1 MGNLTRTG
9 RVMNV
14 KLKRFLKLTLFFCV
28 ASFLIFMTS
37 KIMLRPERVSEKL
50 MRLGGRI
57 IKKATMNTAEVAIF
71 SGIII
76 FFLWAVIAAI
86 SWKENRQPK
95 GS

>member
-1 MGNLTRTG
+1 
-9 RVMNV
+9 MNV